1 MNPELV
7 HQFFSFLHEGF
18 IGSLVMWLSLI
29 AGILCSAFF
38 AAIVVITFKY
48 RQIFKPKI
56 RVPSVPIPQQKEKTS
71 MAEPWSGVQKKIE
84 SAYPSDWNLAVI
96 NADSIFDEVLKDM
109 GLQGTTLGDR
119 LKQLDFSKLRSLN
132 DVWEAHKT
140 RNRIAHE
147 TDRAITHEEAKR
159 AVSLFEKALRELE
172 YLEE

>member
-1 MNPELV
+1 MNPEAV
-7 HQFFSFLHEGF
+7 HNFFSFLHEGLVGDIVLWLRV
-18 IGSLVMWLSLI
+18 IG
-29 AGILCSAFF
+29 GILSSAFF

-56 RVPSVPIPQQKEKTS
+56 RVPKVAIPEVREKTS
-71 MAEPWSGVQKKIE
+71 IAEPWGEVQKKVE
-84 SAYPSDWNLAVI
+84 STYPSDWNLAVI
-96 NADSIFDEVLKDM
+96 NADSVFDNVLKEM
-109 GLQGTTLGDR
+109 GLGGTTLGDR

-147 TDRAITHEEAKR
+147 TDRVITNEEAKR

-172 YLEE
+172 YLE